1 MLTRRLTLSDYFITT
16 HMLLYYNLLH
26 EIVKKSTRKS
36 SYIYIYIY
44 LKKNFVS
51 EKVKRSFTRRN
62 CLLFLNIVKMM
73 KKEEI

>member
-1 MLTRRLTLSDYFITT
+1 MKLWKS
-16 HMLLYYNLLH
+16 LL
-26 EIVKKSTRKS
+26 EKVA
-36 SYIYIYIY
+36 IYIYIY